1 MKRALAVAAVFAGL
15 AIAERV
21 WPLRRRTQ
29 TGARRIFANAAF
41 GAIGAAASGG
51 LMQLV
56 APRRR
61 ERSWPARVAGVVLL
75 DYTLWHWHRLL
86 HHVPAL
92 WAIHASHH
100 ADQDLDV
107 STALRF
113 HAGELVASVPLRLTQ
128 TRLLRVDRETVRLWE
143 TATLVAIAFH
153 HSNLRLPD
161 PLDRALGWLVIT
173 PRLHGIHHAARPQRL
188 HTNFGTL
195 LALWDVVHGT
205 RDRSLAND
213 ELAVGLP
220 RTLGHPT
227 PGVVESLVLPLSPEL
242 VQR

>member
-1 MKRALAVAAVFAGL
+1 MQRLLAVAAVFGGL

-29 TGARRIFANAAF
+29 PSARRMVANAAF
-41 GAIGAAASGG
+41 GAIGAAASGA
-51 LMQLV
+51 LMQV
-56 APRRR
+56 VTPPRRH
-61 ERSWPARVAGVVLL
+61 RSWAARLAGVVLL
-75 DYTLWHWHRLL
+75 DYTLWHWHRLM
-86 HHVPAL
+86 HRVPSL
-92 WAIHASHH
+92 WAMHAAHH

-113 HAGELVASVPLRLTQ
+113 HAGELIAAVPFRLAQ
-128 TRLLRVDRETVRLWE
+128 VLLLRTDRATLRAWE

-153 HSNLRLPD
+153 HSNLRLPER
-161 PLDRALGWLVIT
+161 LDRALGWLVIT

-195 LALWDVVHGT
+195 LSAWDVLHRT
-205 RDRSLAND
+205 RDRSLDQRA
-213 ELAVGLP
+213 LAVGLP
-220 RTLGHPT
+220 RNLGQPT